1 MAPRSPAR
9 HASSRSVMSGSLP
22 IPRYS
27 KGLGDRPN
35 MGAPQSARNS
45 RPDVRIQPRAAR
57 QVLEESEDRKS
68 TRLNSSHTVISY
80 AVFCL
85 KKKIEKRAEAGKG
98 FAEALDLEVLTC
110 QLRHEH

>member
-1 MAPRSPAR
+1 
-9 HASSRSVMSGSLP
+9 MSGSLP

-57 QVLEESEDRKS
+57 QVLEESDATL
-68 TRLNSSHTVISY
+68 TRLRKHDAETRSHHGIS
-80 AVFCL
+80 VHVG
-85 KKKIEKRAEAGKG
+85 EEGEEREG
-98 FAEALDLEVLTC
+98 FAQGAGR
-110 QLRHEH
+110 LRLWSGRSL